1 MVTISHVVQDIINKH
16 VFLQEAINHGIVS
29 YNKLAE
35 NIKPEIEKEL
45 GKKIKHNAIVMSL
58 RRYAEKLEKKEER
71 ISFNYFRELLL
82 KTDICYIV
90 IEQAERSLSRVQ
102 GLYDEIEFK
111 LGGIFNVIQGNY
123 EIGVITNS
131 RYKEKFLE
139 LLKEEKILRVV
150 DDLVVISLTYSHD
163 LSFTPGILY
172 NVSRFIAWE
181 NINILNVLHTPK
193 ELSFV
198 ISKKNAMRCYNTLER
213 MVKPYKNYG
222 NNDEAVE

>member
-45 GKKIKHNAIVMSL
+45 GKKVKHNAVVMSL

-90 IEQAERSLSRVQ
+90 IEQAETSLSRIQ
-102 GLYDEIEFK
+102 SLYDEIEFK

-123 EIGVITNS
+123 EIGIITNS
-131 RYKEKFLE
+131 RYKDKFLS
-139 LLKEEKILRVV
+139 LLKGEKILNTV
-150 DDLVVISLTYSHD
+150 DDLVVVSLSYSKD
-163 LSFTPGILY
+163 FSFTPGILY

-213 MVKPYKNYG
+213 MVKPFQNI
-222 NNDEAVE
+222 NNQEE

>member
-1 MVTISHVVQDIINKH
+1 MVTISHIVQDILNKH

-29 YNKLAE
+29 YNKLAKD
-35 NIKPEIEKEL
+35 IKPEIEKQL
-45 GKKIKHNAIVMSL
+45 GRKIKHNAVVMSL
-58 RRYAEKLEKKEER
+58 RRYAEKLEKKKER

-90 IEQAERSLSRVQ
+90 IEETETSVGRIKR
-102 GLYDEIEFK
+102 LYDEIEFK
-111 LGGIFNVIQGNY
+111 LGGIFNVVQGNY
-123 EIGVITNS
+123 EIGIVTNS
-131 RYKEKFLE
+131 RYKEKFLD
-139 LLKEEKILRVV
+139 LLSENKILRTV
-150 DDLVVISLTYSHD
+150 DDLVVISLTYSKD

-198 ISKKNAMRCYNTLER
+198 ISKNDAMRCYNTLER
-213 MVKPYKNYG
+213 MVKPYKNQH
-222 NNDEAVE
+222 NTE

>member
-1 MVTISHVVQDIINKH
+1 MVTISHIVQDIINKH
-16 VFLQEAINHGIVS
+16 VFLQEAINNDIVS

-45 GKKIKHNAIVMSL
+45 DKKVKHNAIVMAL
-58 RRYAEKLEKKEER
+58 RRYAEKLDQKKER
-71 ISFNYFRELLL
+71 ISFNYFGETLL

-90 IEQAERSLSRVQ
+90 IQESETSLSNIQ
-102 GLYDEIEFK
+102 KLYDEIEFK

-123 EIGVITNS
+123 EIGIITNQ

-139 LLKEEKILRVV
+139 LLSSEKILKTV
-150 DDLVVISLTYSHD
+150 DDLVVISLSYSKD
-163 LSFTPGILY
+163 FSFTPGILY
-172 NVSRFIAWE
+172 NVTRFIAWE

-198 ISKKNAMRCYNTLER
+198 VSKKDAMRCYNTLER
-213 MVKPYKNYG
+213 MISPYRNQQ
-222 NNDEAVE
+222 NSE

>member
-1 MVTISHVVQDIINKH
+1 MVTISHIVQDIINKH

-35 NIKPEIEKEL
+35 DIKPDIEKEL
-45 GKKIKHNAIVMSL
+45 GKKVKHNAIVMSL
-58 RRYAEKLEKKEER
+58 RRYAEKLENKKEKM
-71 ISFNYFRELLL
+71 SFNYFRETLL

-90 IEQAERSLSRVQ
+90 IEEAETSLDRIKN
-102 GLYDEIEFK
+102 LYNEIEFK
-111 LGGIFNVIQGNY
+111 LGGIFNVVQGNY
-123 EIGVITNS
+123 EIGIVTNS
-131 RYKEKFLE
+131 RYKEKFLD
-139 LLKEEKILRVV
+139 LLKDENILRTV
-150 DDLVVISLTYSHD
+150 DDLVVISLTYSKD

-198 ISKKNAMRCYNTLER
+198 ITKKDAMRCYNTLER
-213 MVKPYKNYG
+213 MVKPYKNQH
-222 NNDEAVE
+222 NSE